1 MALLVSSFTSG
12 DRLTCNQLELGDTIT
27 VERNYQTGT
36 PSTVSKYQSVERL
49 RHVIT
54 PSSHRLE
61 IAMADAY
68 ILNPFILDDVL
79 FGVMDADNALT

>member
-1 MALLVSSFTSG
+1 LVSSFASG
-12 DRLTCNQLELGDTIT
+12 DRLTCNQLELNDTIT

-36 PSTVSKYQSVERL
+36 PATVSKYQNVERL

-61 IAMADAY
+61 IAMSDAY
-68 ILNPFILDDVL
+68 ILNAFILDDAL
-79 FGVMDADNALT
+79 FGIMDADNALT